1 MALRHHAVLA
11 SVSRRYPPPMDRFLR
26 VTHPSATA
34 VRRRPCDLHVLSM
47 PPAFALSQDQTLRFI
62 LLPVTG
68 EQNEL
73 ILNSILGSP
82 QSHEG
87 QEEENHL
94 ENHCVCIAYAK
105 YTHSVPQ
112 AANRASQDQ
121 SQPTPISHPHR
132 SNPCLSAQ
140 AQASGTPPA
149 YPFHSDSPVKEQNRA
164 QQVQPPCQG
173 PNPLNQADD

>member
-1 MALRHHAVLA
+1 
-11 SVSRRYPPPMDRFLR
+11 
-26 VTHPSATA
+26 
-34 VRRRPCDLHVLSM
+34 M

-73 ILNSILGSP
+73 TLNSILGSP

-105 YTHSVPQ
+105 YTYSIPK

-132 SNPCLSAQ
+132 FRSCLSAGT
-140 AQASGTPPA
+140 QASGTPPA
-149 YPFHSDSPVKEQNRA
+149 YPFHSDSQIKEQNQANRS
-164 QQVQPPCQG
+164 
-173 PNPLNQADD
+173 NPLIRDQTH

>member
-1 MALRHHAVLA
+1 
-11 SVSRRYPPPMDRFLR
+11 
-26 VTHPSATA
+26 
-34 VRRRPCDLHVLSM
+34 M

-68 EQNEL
+68 KQNEL
-73 ILNSILGSP
+73 TLNSILGSP

-105 YTHSVPQ
+105 YTHSIPK

-132 SNPCLSAQ
+132 SPHASQHTKNRWDAASVSLPFRFTSQ
-140 AQASGTPPA
+140 RTKPGPTGPTPYSGTKPTQPSRRLA
-149 YPFHSDSPVKEQNRA
+149 TARPRA
-164 QQVQPPCQG
+164 CRPSRRRRFRRLVNPGQPPRACG
-173 PNPLNQADD
+173 GN